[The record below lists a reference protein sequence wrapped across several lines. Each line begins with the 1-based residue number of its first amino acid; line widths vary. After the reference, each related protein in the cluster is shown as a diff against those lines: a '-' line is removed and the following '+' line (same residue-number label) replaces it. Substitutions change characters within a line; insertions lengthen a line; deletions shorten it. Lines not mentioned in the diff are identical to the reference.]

1 MTLDLP
7 EVADFARHGEAL
19 GLGAIWSAKIR
30 HDPFLPLAVAA
41 ATTRARWPSPTPRA
55 GISDETLDLFA
66 VSGPFEEIGD
76 RIRDQDRTQLHPSFQ
91 PALDDPRWRA
101 VRAGVERA

>member
-1 MTLDLP
+1 MKLDVGLMTLDLP

-41 ATTRARWPSPTPRA
+41 ATTRARWSSPTPRA
-55 GISDETLDLFA
+55 GMTDDQ
-66 VSGPFEEIGD
+66 
-76 RIRDQDRTQLHPSFQ
+76 RRDARPL
-91 PALDDPRWRA
+91 R
-101 VRAGVERA
+101 G